1 MEASLSRIIGEFD
14 GELLMYDDGMIKAFI
29 CKNCVK
35 PKMLTKCSFDVILA
49 HFKMVSFWYLQRGFV
64 AQYRVPI

>member
-14 GELLMYDDGMIKAFI
+14 GELLLYNDCMIKAFI

-49 HFKMVSFWYLQRGFV
+49 DFKIVCF
-64 AQYRVPI
+64 